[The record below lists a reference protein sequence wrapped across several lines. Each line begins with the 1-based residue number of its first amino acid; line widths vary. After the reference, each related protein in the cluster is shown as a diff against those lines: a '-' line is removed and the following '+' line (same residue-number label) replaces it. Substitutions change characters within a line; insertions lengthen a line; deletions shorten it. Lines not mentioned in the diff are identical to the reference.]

1 MLIYKEN
8 TCSSSSSAS
17 WEPELLFIPPDATS
31 SGHVAQGISIEVCD
45 FKTLEVD
52 EIVPPALAGVLV

>member
-8 TCSSSSSAS
+8 TCSSISSSS
-17 WEPELLFIPPDATS
+17 WKPELLFIPPDSTS
-31 SGHVAQGISIEVCD
+31 SGHATQVCD
-45 FKTLEVD
+45 FKTLEDD